1 MVEEELSEQPELLPL
16 SIGERLRTAREA
28 KGMSLEQLSAQSRI
42 SLRHL
47 SQLEASDFT
56 GLPGRTYAVGFARTY
71 ARIVG
76 LNDDAIAREVRAELS
91 AMAPRDSRPHTFEP
105 GDPAR
110 VPSRAL
116 AWFSAVVA
124 IGLFGALLFFVW
136 TSFLSPSA
144 SLPWLTDEKPAAPV
158 AAQPA
163 ATLAPAPLAG
173 GQVVFTA
180 LEDGIW
186 VKFYDAGGRQLI
198 QKELARGE
206 SYAVPGDA
214 QGPQLWTGR
223 PDALAITVGGR
234 TVPRLAERE
243 GIMKDVPVSAD
254 ALLARPAAPASAQP
268 APTASAGIS
277 PTA

>member
-1 MVEEELSEQPELLPL
+1 MVEEEFSEQPELLPL
-16 SIGERLRTAREA
+16 SIGERLRAAREA
-28 KGMSLEQLSAQSRI
+28 KGMSIEQLSAETRI
-42 SLRHL
+42 TARHL
-47 SQLEASDFT
+47 SQLETNDFA
-56 GLPGRTYAVGFARTY
+56 GLPGRTYAVGFARTF

-91 AMAPRDSRPHTFEP
+91 AMAPRESRPHTFEP

-116 AWFSAVVA
+116 AWVSAVVA

-136 TSFLSPSA
+136 TSFIAPSA
-144 SLPWLTDEKPAAPV
+144 SLPWLTDETPAVSEPAQV
-158 AAQPA
+158 ATQA
-163 ATLAPAPLAG
+163 APAPATG

-180 LEDGIW
+180 LEDKVW
-186 VKFYDAGGRQLI
+186 VKLYDAGGRQLA

-214 QGPQLWTGR
+214 QSPQLWTAR

-234 TVPRLAERE
+234 AVPRLAERE
-243 GIMKDVPVSAD
+243 GIVKDVPVSAE
-254 ALLARPAAPASAQP
+254 ALLARPAASAQ
-268 APTASAGIS
+268 ATASPPAEIS